1 MLGKRMKHAQR
12 YQEIINVLLRNGFGY
27 IVKDL
32 GISEIMSIP
41 NKKLNT
47 DTDLNQGRIGGRI
60 RSCLQEL
67 GPTFIKMGQIASTRR
82 DLIPEHIIKELEKL
96 QDRVPPF
103 PFDQVRQIIEE
114 ELGDTL
120 ETIFDEFYEKP
131 LAAASIGQVHYARLH
146 SKESVAVKIQR
157 PNIRHVI
164 ETDLEILEDLARL
177 MELRI
182 DWAKRYQLRDMIEEF
197 AKSLRQELDYR
208 TEGRNAEK
216 IANQFIGNSA
226 IRIPKI
232 YWDFSTKN
240 VLTMEYIEGIRVND
254 LKKMDEKGY
263 NRKVIAERLAHSIFH
278 QILMEGFFHGD
289 PHPGNV
295 LVLPGEVIALM
306 DFGMVGRLDHDMKFQ
321 FASLVISLK
330 RGNTDAIIKA
340 VSRMG
345 LIPEDADMALLRQD
359 IDDLRDKYY
368 DVPLSQISLGEAVND
383 LFTVA
388 FHHRIRIPADLT
400 ILGKALLTVEGVV
413 ESLDPEFSIM
423 SVAEPFGE
431 RLMKD
436 RYHPKKL
443 AENAWSHIV
452 EYSEIISDLPKKLR
466 EITSIMQQGKL
477 RIEITIPELHLFLT
491 KMDKISNRLS
501 FSIVLLS
508 FSIIMVGLI
517 IGSSIGRQS
526 TLLWRIPAIEL
537 GFGVAAVMF
546 LWILFSIFRSGKF

>member
-1 MLGKRMKHAQR
+1 MFGKRMKHAQR
-12 YQEIINVLLRNGFGY
+12 YQEMMNVLLRNGFGY
-27 IVKDL
+27 IIKDL
-32 GISEIMSIP
+32 GISEFMPIP
-41 NKKLNT
+41 KKKLKT
-47 DTDLNQGRIGGRI
+47 DADLNPRRIGGRI
-60 RSCLQEL
+60 RTCLQEL

-82 DLIPEHIIKELEKL
+82 DLIPEYIIEELEKL

-103 PFDQVRQIIEE
+103 PFHQVRQIIEE
-114 ELGDTL
+114 ELG
-120 ETIFDEFYEKP
+120 ETIEAIFDEFDETP
-131 LAAASIGQVHYARLH
+131 LAAASIGQVHYARLKT
-146 SKESVAVKIQR
+146 KEEVAVKIQR
-157 PNIRHVI
+157 PNIRHII

-182 DWAKRYQLRDMIEEF
+182 DWAKRYQIRDMIEEF

-208 TEGRNAEK
+208 VEGRNAEK
-216 IANQFIGNSA
+216 IANQFTGNPT

-232 YWDFSTKN
+232 YWDYSTKN
-240 VLTMEYIEGIRVND
+240 VLTMEYIKGIRVND
-254 LKKMDEKGY
+254 LEKMDEEGYDRKG
-263 NRKVIAERLAHSIFH
+263 IAERLAHSILH

-306 DFGMVGRLDHDMKFQ
+306 DFGMVGRLSHDMKYQ

-330 RGNTDAIIKA
+330 NGNTDGIIK
-340 VSRMG
+340 VISRMG
-345 LIPEDADMALLRQD
+345 LIPEDADMALLRSD
-359 IDDLRDKYY
+359 IDELKDKYY
-368 DVPLSQISLGEAVND
+368 DVPLSQISLGEAVNE

-388 FHHRIRIPADLT
+388 FHHHIRIPADLT

-452 EYSEIISDLPKKLR
+452 EYTEIISDLPKKLR

-477 RIEITIPELHLFLT
+477 RIEITIPELQLLLN
-491 KMDKISNRLS
+491 KLDRISNRLS

-546 LWILFSIFRSGKF
+546 LWILYSIFKSGRF